1 MTLYS
6 SVSVKKMNPHLFPS
20 SGLFFLIVILS
31 QVPTF
36 WCADDKQYTNCTQL
50 FQCANI
56 PNLSYPFWG
65 GNRPDYCSHP
75 SFKLNCQGDAPLIT
89 IQTRPH
95 RVLAIDNTAQILTA
109 VRAKFWNNSCPAELH
124 NANLDTAHFNYS
136 SNTQDPML
144 YVNGTNNTVGFV
156 VNSVTTTTKVNI
168 LTCQVRVRVRVNQRA
183 AQALENSTSNVTQVL
198 DTGFGLQWR
207 ANNTDCNQCVGS
219 GGICKS
225 NSTSG
230 SFVCYCSDQ
239 PYAITCR
246 TAFSVIVAL
255 AVMFLITIIFYDKR
269 QFTSSANVV
278 AFWKKETVDDQN
290 VKAFIK
296 NHRSLAPKRYRG
308 TVGYIAPEV
317 FSRTFGQVSYKSD
330 VYSYGMMVLEMT
342 GAKDQEVKAVETSE
356 KYFPHWIYE
365 HLEHDKDL
373 RLHGVVTTREE
384 EETVRKMI
392 LVGLW
397 CIRTNPSDRPPMSK
411 VVEMLEGSFKSLQI
425 PPKPFLFSTA
435 ISDPSAQDTSNSL
448 WTLNMVKNM
457 SEGSLQSMQISA
469 MPLLFSTARSN
480 QLA

>member
-1 MTLYS
+1 MCRIGRNMRVQLNFWIIRLLLLRPTLCDYLQNWII
-6 SVSVKKMNPHLFPS
+6 NPFFSTGDQINHRSLD
-20 SGLFFLIVILS
+20 GLKLS
-31 QVPTF
+31 
-36 WCADDKQYTNCTQL
+36 
-50 FQCANI
+50 
-56 PNLSYPFWG
+56 
-65 GNRPDYCSHP
+65 
-75 SFKLNCQGDAPLIT
+75 
-89 IQTRPH
+89 
-95 RVLAIDNTAQILTA
+95 
-109 VRAKFWNNSCPAELH
+109 
-124 NANLDTAHFNYS
+124 AHS
-136 SNTQDPML
+136 
-144 YVNGTNNTVGFV
+144 
-156 VNSVTTTTKVNI
+156 
-168 LTCQVRVRVRVNQRA
+168 
-183 AQALENSTSNVTQVL
+183 
-198 DTGFGLQWR
+198 
-207 ANNTDCNQCVGS
+207 
-219 GGICKS
+219 
-225 NSTSG
+225 
-230 SFVCYCSDQ
+230 
-239 PYAITCR
+239 
-246 TAFSVIVAL
+246 FSVIVAL

-296 NHRSLAPKRYRG
+296 NHRSLAPKRYSTRIVHFDIKPHNILLDENLSPKISDFGLAQLCQTKQSIISMFGARG
-308 TVGYIAPEV
+308 TAGYIAPEV

-425 PPKPFLFSTA
+425 PPTFLSTA

>member
-1 MTLYS
+1 M
-6 SVSVKKMNPHLFPS
+6 
-20 SGLFFLIVILS
+20 
-31 QVPTF
+31 
-36 WCADDKQYTNCTQL
+36 
-50 FQCANI
+50 
-56 PNLSYPFWG
+56 
-65 GNRPDYCSHP
+65 
-75 SFKLNCQGDAPLIT
+75 
-89 IQTRPH
+89 
-95 RVLAIDNTAQILTA
+95 
-109 VRAKFWNNSCPAELH
+109 
-124 NANLDTAHFNYS
+124 
-136 SNTQDPML
+136 
-144 YVNGTNNTVGFV
+144 
-156 VNSVTTTTKVNI
+156 
-168 LTCQVRVRVRVNQRA
+168 
-183 AQALENSTSNVTQVL
+183 
-198 DTGFGLQWR
+198 FG
-207 ANNTDCNQCVGS
+207 A
-219 GGICKS
+219 
-225 NSTSG
+225 
-230 SFVCYCSDQ
+230 
-239 PYAITCR
+239 
-246 TAFSVIVAL
+246 
-255 AVMFLITIIFYDKR
+255 
-269 QFTSSANVV
+269 
-278 AFWKKETVDDQN
+278 
-290 VKAFIK
+290 
-296 NHRSLAPKRYRG
+296 RG

-411 VVEMLEGSFKSLQI
+411 VVEMLEGSFKSVQI

-480 QLA
+480 QFA